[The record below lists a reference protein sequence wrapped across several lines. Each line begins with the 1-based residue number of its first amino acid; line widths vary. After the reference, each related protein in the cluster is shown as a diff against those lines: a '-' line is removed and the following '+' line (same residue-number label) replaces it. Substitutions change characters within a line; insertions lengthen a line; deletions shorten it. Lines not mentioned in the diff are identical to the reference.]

1 MKPIKVLI
9 MALLLSGIT
18 GNAQT
23 MFLKN
28 YGDVNYNNH
37 SGHATDYEGNS
48 FLVDVFSG
56 PELNFGGFTL
66 TSDYGYTPYIAK
78 INGAG
83 DVEWIFAEIN
93 EATIE
98 VYDIILD
105 NDNNIIICG
114 IFYGADAVFSGITLT
129 NNGSNSFIAKY
140 DHDGNILWAQSVS
153 GNGPSFSQIAVD
165 DNDNILVTGN
175 NSGAL
180 TFMGEEIEEFG
191 DYDVIYAKFDK
202 NGNALWLKS
211 LGSNGSD
218 TPYEI
223 AADHDGN
230 IFLSVLYTASFSI
243 DGFNF
248 MNHGLSD
255 ALILKLNP
263 EGEAMWGKIIYGPS
277 DGYDISGIT
286 IDEANDVYLCT
297 ELNSDDLLFGE
308 IVPNYGLTDVFLVKM
323 HGDDGAV
330 SWYRSGGSSNY
341 DHSEDIVLGK
351 DGVFISGNFMGAAEF
366 DGLQLYGENVGT
378 FIVAYTRDGDI
389 VQVYQATGNNFVIP
403 NGLDVDKHGNVYCSG
418 TFSENIIVEDA
429 PELTTNGT
437 YDIFLYK
444 FGSVLV
450 DINTTIADE
459 NSINIFPNP
468 ATENI
473 TFHISEFSDA
483 LAKFKIL
490 NYAGQVVS
498 ESLEINLADQIQFN
512 IQHLASGIYTVVIFN
527 EENIINSQKFIK
539 L

>member
-1 MKPIKVLI
+1 
-9 MALLLSGIT
+9 
-18 GNAQT
+18 
-23 MFLKN
+23 
-28 YGDVNYNNH
+28 
-37 SGHATDYEGNS
+37 
-48 FLVDVFSG
+48 
-56 PELNFGGFTL
+56 
-66 TSDYGYTPYIAK
+66 
-78 INGAG
+78 
-83 DVEWIFAEIN
+83 
-93 EATIE
+93 
-98 VYDIILD
+98 
-105 NDNNIIICG
+105 
-114 IFYGADAVFSGITLT
+114 
-129 NNGSNSFIAKY
+129 
-140 DHDGNILWAQSVS
+140 
-153 GNGPSFSQIAVD
+153 
-165 DNDNILVTGN
+165 
-175 NSGAL
+175 
-180 TFMGEEIEEFG
+180 
-191 DYDVIYAKFDK
+191 
-202 NGNALWLKS
+202 
-211 LGSNGSD
+211 
-218 TPYEI
+218 
-223 AADHDGN
+223 
-230 IFLSVLYTASFSI
+230 
-243 DGFNF
+243 
-248 MNHGLSD
+248 
-255 ALILKLNP
+255 
-263 EGEAMWGKIIYGPS
+263 
-277 DGYDISGIT
+277 
-286 IDEANDVYLCT
+286 
-297 ELNSDDLLFGE
+297 
-308 IVPNYGLTDVFLVKM
+308 
-323 HGDDGAV
+323 
-330 SWYRSGGSSNY
+330 
-341 DHSEDIVLGK
+341 
-351 DGVFISGNFMGAAEF
+351 MGAAEF